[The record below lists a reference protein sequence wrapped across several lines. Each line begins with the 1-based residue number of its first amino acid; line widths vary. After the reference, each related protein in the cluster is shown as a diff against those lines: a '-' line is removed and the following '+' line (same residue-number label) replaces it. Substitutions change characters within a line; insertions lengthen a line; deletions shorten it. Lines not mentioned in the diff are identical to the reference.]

1 LLGRDDENQ
10 VLQHGLSRLSFCN
23 DEGRA
28 LGHGAR
34 WQAEHTHALRR
45 KLEERG
51 YSVACYTYSPG
62 TFFPPHTHP
71 AEKIDAVL
79 SGRFRISMGG
89 NSVVLES
96 GDLVH
101 VPKGTEHSAEVLG
114 DEPVVSLDAVKA
126 R

>member
-1 LLGRDDENQ
+1 MKVEHWDTERD
-10 VLQHGLSRLSFCN
+10 GKLS
-23 DEGRA
+23 
-28 LGHGAR
+28 
-34 WQAEHTHALRR
+34 THALRR

-62 TFFPPHTHP
+62 TFFPPHTHA

-89 NSVVLES
+89 NSVVLEA